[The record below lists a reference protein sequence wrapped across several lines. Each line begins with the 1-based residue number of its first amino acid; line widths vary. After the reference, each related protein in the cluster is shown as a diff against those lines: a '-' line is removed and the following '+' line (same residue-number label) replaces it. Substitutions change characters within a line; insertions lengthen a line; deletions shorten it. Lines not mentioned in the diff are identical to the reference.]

1 VVPIDLLDTLQ
12 QTWHDLCRGYDVTSE
27 LPDMESLFTG
37 AELAAPA
44 HAAET
49 VLANMVT
56 EMMGCMGRFSPW
68 YKQSAA
74 SYGLVLIQGA
84 PSSARWGLSPPAV
97 QRWKPL
103 ITALTVAIERN
114 VGLILSATL
123 ISDLEPDDPC
133 VMASCACVPPRL
145 ILVNRSILV
154 GALIT
159 CDACQNPFHLI
170 PDAPDNAQ
178 WIDW

>member
-1 VVPIDLLDTLQ
+1 MVPIDLLDTLQ
-12 QTWHDLCRGYDVTSE
+12 HTWQTLCRGYDVTSE

-37 AELAAPA
+37 AELAVPA

-49 VLANMVT
+49 VVANMVT
-56 EMMGCMGRFSPW
+56 EMMGCLGRFSPW
-68 YKQSAA
+68 YKKPAS
-74 SYGLVLIQGA
+74 SYGLVRVEGA
-84 PSSARWGLSPPAV
+84 SGPVCWGLSPPAV

-114 VGLILSATL
+114 LGLILSATL

-133 VMASCACVPPRL
+133 VMASCACVPPRV
-145 ILVNRSILV
+145 ILVNRSV
-154 GALIT
+154 LIGT
-159 CDACQNPFHLI
+159 SIMCDACHNPFHLI